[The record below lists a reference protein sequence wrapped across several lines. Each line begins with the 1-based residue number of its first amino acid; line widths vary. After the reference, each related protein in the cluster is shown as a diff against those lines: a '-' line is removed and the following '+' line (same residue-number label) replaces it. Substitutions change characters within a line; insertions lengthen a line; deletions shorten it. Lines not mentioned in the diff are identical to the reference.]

1 MLSHY
6 QYYLLPLC
14 RIADIPDGHV
24 GAGNDR
30 ETNGSGETLVTLRI
44 IVLEAD
50 LKLDSFE
57 EVPLLC
63 LERVLEEFL
72 DVRTHSGCG
81 AKGQSLLASNIL
93 HSEKGLSYRL

>member
-1 MLSHY
+1 MLSYY
-6 QYYLLPLC
+6 QYYLLPFC
-14 RIADIPDGHV
+14 CIADIPDGHV
-24 GAGNDR
+24 GAGDDR

-50 LKLDSFE
+50 LKLDCFE

-63 LERVLEEFL
+63 LEGVLEKFL
-72 DVRTHSGCG
+72 DVGTHSGCG
-81 AKGQSLLASNIL
+81 AKGQPLLASNIL